1 MEENQ
6 RVCANPEC
14 KKVFKKPKSLSRKE
28 WEIHAK
34 CCSRSCASK
43 VRGTAHLKAFNFKK
57 GVQNNPDGGF
67 KKGHNPHNF
76 KEKGYG
82 YTAIHKWLSYH
93 YTKTGIC
100 KRCGKNTKI
109 DPKKKF
115 RKQPRTQWANISGK
129 YLRDIND
136 YEELC
141 ISCHVKS
148 HDFIKHNPNR
158 QAST

>member
-1 MEENQ
+1 MEEDQ
-6 RVCANPEC
+6 RICANPEC
-14 KKVFKKPKSLSRKE
+14 QKLFEKGKNISWKE
-28 WEIHAK
+28 WGLHSK

-43 VRGTAHLKAFNFKK
+43 VRGTEHLKSFS
-57 GVQNNPDGGF
+57 F
-67 KKGHNPHNF
+67 KKGHAPIHTFEKGMKPHNF
-76 KEKGYG
+76 KETGYG

-93 YTKTGIC
+93 YKKTGIC
-100 KRCGKNTKI
+100 KRCGKNTNI
-109 DPKKKF
+109 DPKKKM

-129 YLRDIND
+129 YLRDIKD

-158 QAST
+158 